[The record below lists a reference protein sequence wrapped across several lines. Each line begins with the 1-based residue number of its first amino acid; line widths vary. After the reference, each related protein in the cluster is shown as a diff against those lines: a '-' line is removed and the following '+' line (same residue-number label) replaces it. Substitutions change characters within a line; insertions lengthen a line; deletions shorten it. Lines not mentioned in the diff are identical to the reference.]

1 MRLTPAF
8 ATCSHSQLARIR
20 NLAAFATW
28 LHDPDDSV
36 LPAYRP
42 ESVMQAVGP
51 LTASTNQGVKDFFF
65 NITERPNTFLPF
77 LPDLGWRPLVIFAY
91 RESSKSLF

>member
-36 LPAYRP
+36 LPAYRS

-51 LTASTNQGVKDFFF
+51 LTASTNQGVKDFFL
-65 NITERPNTFLPF
+65 TLQSVLTPF
-77 LPDLGWRPLVIFAY
+77 CLSCLISDGVPW
-91 RESSKSLF
+91 